1 MSKQILK
8 KNKIKVNKVNKINK
22 VYNKEIKL
30 EDIYYFIKV
39 GYCCGC

>member
-8 KNKIKVNKVNKINK
+8 KNKIKVNKVNK